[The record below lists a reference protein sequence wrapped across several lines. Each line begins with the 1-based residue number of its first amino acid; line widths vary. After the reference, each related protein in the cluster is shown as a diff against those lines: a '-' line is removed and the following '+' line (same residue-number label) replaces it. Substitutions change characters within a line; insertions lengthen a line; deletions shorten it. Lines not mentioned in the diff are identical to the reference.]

1 MGILNDPNLEAL
13 IDKLHLE
20 SIAQKA
26 EIDAYF
32 SKRAAEGSLS
42 WKGFDDDAN
51 RFLSDKLVA
60 LEKDKAEYCYLLC
73 RALGAKRIVEAGTS
87 CGVSTPYLA
96 AAIRDNGGGVVI
108 ATENDP
114 AKYRGAKDDF
124 AAAGLSSFIEL
135 REGDLRDSLRVV
147 DAPVDFMLVDIWTPM
162 ARPALELIAPRLRPG
177 AVVLCDNTAQFPEVY
192 SEYFAF
198 LADPA
203 NRFRTT
209 TLPFEGGLEMSLRY

>member
-1 MGILNDPNLEAL
+1 M
-13 IDKLHLE
+13 
-20 SIAQKA
+20 
-26 EIDAYF
+26 
-32 SKRAAEGSLS
+32 
-42 WKGFDDDAN
+42 
-51 RFLSDKLVA
+51 
-60 LEKDKAEYCYLLC
+60 LC
-73 RALGAKRIVEAGTS
+73 RALGAKRILEAGTS
-87 CGVSTPYLA
+87 CGVSTLYLA

-108 ATENDP
+108 ATENEP
-114 AKYRGAKDDF
+114 AKIAVAKANF

-135 REGDLRDSLRVV
+135 REGDLRDSLRTV
-147 DAPVDFMLVDIWTPM
+147 DTPVDFMLVDIWTPM

-177 AVVLCDNTAQFPEVY
+177 AVVLCDNTAQFPEAY